1 MKKIEDTFNK
11 TFFLVFSASL
21 FGLIFSKGL
30 SALPGYSLD
39 DYATFYNE
47 VSASH
52 FLSQGRYGAALV
64 SEVLTLL
71 KLTPATIAFPAFIL
85 LCIAT
90 SVTISLSLIYIL
102 EDSAHLR
109 LGMIVAALVIS
120 THPYFTEY
128 FTFKQSL
135 VFHVI
140 YLSII
145 SICIYMLINIDKNS
159 YINIIIVTIGIVVS
173 SSFLQ
178 SSFVLFFVVVFARM
192 SMRCMAGAPVAKVL
206 RDNKYAFIAV
216 LIAAILYF
224 VSFQISKSFSSHL
237 SDVGR
242 SSILEFSQ
250 IENRL
255 YQFINLLGAM
265 FAKGE
270 ATVSIVSKIFLL
282 LCMLAGLFGSRNFKT
297 SYFLLLFIIGS
308 ASASVIFVVLPTVWW
323 PAPRSLYVFGFAIGI
338 AVALSYAVTDRFGRY
353 CIISFGSLAA
363 LLFGLH
369 STAMLQDQYRLN
381 QWDRWAA
388 SSIAK
393 DLLSL
398 GVKPTDPVVLV
409 GASWSHPVRLA
420 TTSFDLNVS
429 ALAPSWTAGMLMQ
442 EATGRYWNVRTTPS
456 DPLCTNAPLW
466 PESGSIIRND
476 GIGVIVCYGR

>member
-145 SICIYMLINIDKNS
+145 SI
-159 YINIIIVTIGIVVS
+159 
-173 SSFLQ
+173 
-178 SSFVLFFVVVFARM
+178 
-192 SMRCMAGAPVAKVL
+192 
-206 RDNKYAFIAV
+206 
-216 LIAAILYF
+216 
-224 VSFQISKSFSSHL
+224 
-237 SDVGR
+237 
-242 SSILEFSQ
+242 
-250 IENRL
+250 
-255 YQFINLLGAM
+255 
-265 FAKGE
+265 
-270 ATVSIVSKIFLL
+270 
-282 LCMLAGLFGSRNFKT
+282 
-297 SYFLLLFIIGS
+297 
-308 ASASVIFVVLPTVWW
+308 
-323 PAPRSLYVFGFAIGI
+323 
-338 AVALSYAVTDRFGRY
+338 
-353 CIISFGSLAA
+353 
-363 LLFGLH
+363 
-369 STAMLQDQYRLN
+369 
-381 QWDRWAA
+381 
-388 SSIAK
+388 
-393 DLLSL
+393 
-398 GVKPTDPVVLV
+398 
-409 GASWSHPVRLA
+409 
-420 TTSFDLNVS
+420 
-429 ALAPSWTAGMLMQ
+429 
-442 EATGRYWNVRTTPS
+442 
-456 DPLCTNAPLW
+456 
-466 PESGSIIRND
+466 
-476 GIGVIVCYGR
+476 